1 MIKKIKLSEK
11 KVLVQYLSLYQ
22 IDLLLE
28 AYSED
33 RFTQFYT
40 LRPRYT
46 LTAGTTVESS
56 SALHCIDM
64 DKEGYLSL
72 KYLKP

>member
-1 MIKKIKLSEK
+1 MIKKIKLFEK

-22 IDLLLE
+22 IYLLLE

-33 RFTQFYT
+33 RFTQFCT

-46 LTAGTTVESS
+46 LTAGTTMDFSIGRYFINV
-56 SALHCIDM
+56 
-64 DKEGYLSL
+64 DKEGYF
-72 KYLKP
+72 P